1 MDDEKK
7 KRLEAEGFRI
17 GTIAEFLDLTPE
29 EQDELVAELKQRFDL
44 KNDAV
49 ELLVEDVL
57 DHVFLTIKLAKRFQS
72 IKEQ

>member
-1 MDDEKK
+1 
-7 KRLEAEGFRI
+7 L
-17 GTIAEFLDLTPE
+17 TDLTPE

-57 DHVFLTIKLAKRFQS
+57 DHVFLTIKLAKRFQA
-72 IKEQ
+72 IKQQ